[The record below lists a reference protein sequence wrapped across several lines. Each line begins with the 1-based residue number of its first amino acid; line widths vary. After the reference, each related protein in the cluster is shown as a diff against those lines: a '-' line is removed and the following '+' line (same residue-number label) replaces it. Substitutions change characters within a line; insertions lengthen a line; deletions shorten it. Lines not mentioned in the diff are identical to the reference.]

1 MVRAASSPGT
11 GSSSTPSNEGTSAD
25 QDPGLQTGDH
35 VSFHTVG
42 ARGILFDSATQKLY
56 LLNRLGGFIWCC
68 LAERM
73 SQSEVAAELVR
84 RSSTDPETAKASVRS
99 AIAKWQAMGLMSDA
113 RLEEESVPR
122 AAGAMRAEPGELEG
136 RPVHSR
142 IRVCRVMD
150 TDFAILFWD
159 DALETAI
166 LPLLEAHLV
175 EVSAAVTA
183 TLEVARGDGGSIA
196 LRHGP
201 ETMQVLNDPAT
212 VAPAVFASLMKLAL
226 VYSRTYPALH
236 AGAVRSAAGAVLFPG
251 ASGAGKSTLMA
262 GLLGAGYDVLADDT
276 VVFDRETMRFRALTP
291 YLCVKEGSWD
301 ALMPRFPDL
310 MSRPDYH
317 RADGAHVRYLL
328 APGLSPLRNGPDK
341 GEDVHAL
348 VFPRYDARA
357 TTRLTRIAGFMAL
370 KELLPSIDPIGH
382 KFTAEDIEQ
391 LIGWMAQRECYT
403 FTYPSL
409 DEALEALRGV
419 LT

>member
-1 MVRAASSPGT
+1 MMIRAASSPGT
-11 GSSSTPSNEGTSAD
+11 GTLSTPSRDGTPAEP
-25 QDPGLQTGDH
+25 DPGIQTGDH

-42 ARGILFDSATQKLY
+42 ARGILFDTATQKLY

-73 SQSEVAAELVR
+73 APSEVAAELVR

-113 RLEEESVPR
+113 RLDAEPAQR
-122 AAGAMRAEPGELEG
+122 AAEAMRSEPGKLEG
-136 RPVHSR
+136 RPAESR

-150 TDFAILFWD
+150 ADFAILFWD
-159 DALETAI
+159 AALETAV
-166 LPLLEAHLV
+166 LPMVQAHLV
-175 EVSAAVTA
+175 DVSAGVTA
-183 TLEVARGDGGSIA
+183 TLEVARGEGGSIA
-196 LRHGP
+196 LRHGA
-201 ETMQVLNDPAT
+201 ETMQVLNDPGT

-226 VYSRTYPALH
+226 IYSRRYPALH
-236 AGAVRSAAGAVLFPG
+236 AGAVRTEAGAILFPG

-276 VVFDRETMRFRALTP
+276 VVFDRESMRFRPLTP
-291 YLCVKEGSWD
+291 YLCVKEGSWET
-301 ALMPRFPDL
+301 LLPRFPEL

-317 RADGAHVRYLL
+317 RVDRAHVRYLL
-328 APGLSPLRNGPDK
+328 APGFSRGHNE
-341 GEDVHAL
+341 GEDVRAL

-382 KFTAEDIEQ
+382 KFTADDIDQ
-391 LIGWMAQRECYT
+391 LIGWMAHRACYT

-419 LT
+419 LK